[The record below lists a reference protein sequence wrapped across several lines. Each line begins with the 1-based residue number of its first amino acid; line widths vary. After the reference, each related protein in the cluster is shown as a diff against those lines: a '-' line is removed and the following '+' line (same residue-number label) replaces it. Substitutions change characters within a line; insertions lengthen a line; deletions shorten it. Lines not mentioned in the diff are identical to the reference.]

1 MNNIEK
7 GIGRID
13 RVILERIINKIDLS
27 ADIPRTSQAEMAIPS
42 YLNWNPLVRSI
53 FWRRYDKVYGLA
65 EFSPEM
71 VVCELGCGIGVFL
84 PMLVQE
90 TAKVYAVDL
99 FPQYAQELTKQFD
112 LDVIFSTNLEYVPDN
127 SLDVLFAVEVLEHFD
142 ELEAGIQLITRKL
155 KQGGQLI
162 ISGPTENLL
171 YKTGR
176 FVVGYNKYHEYHRN
190 NIYGIRQAILDAGY
204 TLERTINFP
213 SGLILLNLI
222 CSFRVN
228 K

>member
-1 MNNIEK
+1 MKNMEK
-7 GIGRID
+7 GVGRID
-13 RVILERIINKIDLS
+13 RALLERIIHKIDLS
-27 ADIPRTSQAEMAIPS
+27 ADIPRTCQAEMAIPS

-53 FWRRYDKVYGLA
+53 FWRRYDKAYGLA
-65 EFSPEM
+65 EFSPET

-84 PMLVQE
+84 PMLVRKA
-90 TAKVYAVDL
+90 AKVYAVDL
-99 FPQYAQELTKQFD
+99 FPQYAQELAREFD
-112 LDVIFSTNLEYVPDN
+112 LDVIFSTGLDDIPDD
-127 SLDVLFAVEVLEHFD
+127 SLDILFAVEVLEHFD
-142 ELEAGIQLITRKL
+142 DLEAGIQLISRKL
-155 KQGGQLI
+155 KPGGQLI

-176 FVVGYNKYHEYHRN
+176 LVVGYNKYHEYHRN

-204 TLERTINFP
+204 TLEKTIKFP
-213 SGLILLNLI
+213 NGLILLNLI